1 MLYNNI
7 IAKSISISTVE
18 GLDYRSIIRCYNL
31 CTLRR
36 GNVKR
41 TMVSL
46 IIKTTLNII
55 ISGNRPLKIAL
66 SALNC
71 SWTKPIIALC
81 VGVCRD
87 RHYRYNH

>member
-7 IAKSISISTVE
+7 IANSISISAAE
-18 GLDYRSIIRCYNL
+18 SLDYRSIIRRYNF
-31 CTLRR
+31 CTLRSS
-36 GNVKR
+36 NVKR

-55 ISGNRPLKIAL
+55 ISRNRPLKIAL

-87 RHYRYNH
+87 RQHRYNH